1 MGRRSFEPPNNP
13 RVLGWILKSMLLV
26 VEGPPTS
33 RMGLEHSDA
42 LVWEQM
48 RKLFF
53 GVEAESVCFGAVFD
67 FGFDY
72 MVREATRSG

>member
-1 MGRRSFEPPNNP
+1 
-13 RVLGWILKSMLLV
+13 MLLV

-72 MVREATRSG
+72 MVREALFTTVYDGILPVPIMCTPCFR